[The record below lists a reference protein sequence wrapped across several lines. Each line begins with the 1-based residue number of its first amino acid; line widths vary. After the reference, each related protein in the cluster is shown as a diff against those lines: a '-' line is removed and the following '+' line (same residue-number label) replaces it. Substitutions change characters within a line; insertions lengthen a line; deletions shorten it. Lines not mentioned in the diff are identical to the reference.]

1 MNIERYTAL
10 QKFLCCGA
18 ANPKMHNKTK
28 KYLTIRHSCREKR
41 REPSVSTPI
50 STEPCWNMGITA
62 IATRVPI
69 GAELRVGR
77 SRIKGLATEPALS
90 GSILA
95 DWLPI
100 LMRDSH
106 AAAPVG
112 LNIKSPFQL
121 KKPERPTAPMVDA
134 SSRTRGLDRPVA
146 GAFRFL
152 LPIWE
157 FASLDW
163 RRREEDASGVARS
176 TSERLIARSCASGDS
191 LNAPGR
197 RRSWTSLRPGFVTKL

>member
-1 MNIERYTAL
+1 M
-10 QKFLCCGA
+10 
-18 ANPKMHNKTK
+18 
-28 KYLTIRHSCREKR
+28 
-41 REPSVSTPI
+41 V
-50 STEPCWNMGITA
+50 ITA

-121 KKPERPTAPMVDA
+121 KKPERPTAQWL
-134 SSRTRGLDRPVA
+134 TRQA
-146 GAFRFL
+146 
-152 LPIWE
+152 
-157 FASLDW
+157 
-163 RRREEDASGVARS
+163 
-176 TSERLIARSCASGDS
+176 ERG
-191 LNAPGR
+191 G
-197 RRSWTSLRPGFVTKL
+197 